1 MLLDLRKKI
10 IVRRSGLCFEGLK
23 VSRVVW
29 VLGEIF
35 LGLEGYLLRDEAGLQ
50 VGKFLIPQLAS

>member
-10 IVRRSGLCFEGLK
+10 IVRRSGLWFEGLK

-50 VGKFLIPQLAS
+50 VGKFLIP